1 MHELRA
7 ETPPKTSQRQQ
18 NKQSS
23 KKTHV
28 IESVMLPNVENQQN
42 HNRMS
47 NKSIEMVKLGSLW
60 VKSYGTKF
68 SALKSNTQYFQ
79 SHV

>member
-23 KKTHV
+23 IVKKTHV
-28 IESVMLPNVENQQN
+28 TESVMLHNVENQKN

-47 NKSIEMVKLGSLW
+47 DISPL
-60 VKSYGTKF
+60 
-68 SALKSNTQYFQ
+68 
-79 SHV
+79 